1 VDELSPAT
9 IDDYRYKVG
18 VLIKFCHLNNID
30 DLTTITP
37 THIRLFILDLKTRNN
52 PTSVVDYFKSV
63 KRFFNWLVEE
73 ERLDTSPMAKMKTPK
88 SEQKVILP
96 FSPEEIRDLLL
107 LCDTSTFVGARN
119 RAIILTLLDTGLRR
133 RELADI
139 LISDVDFDREII
151 KVMGK
156 GAKERVVRIGK
167 KTQKAILTY
176 LLMRQDDCP
185 YLWYTIFGKPLKG
198 DSVFQVIQELG
209 KRAGITR
216 VRCSPHTF
224 RHTFATNLLIN
235 GAGEFNTQS
244 LLGHEDLRM
253 TRRYSATLRSEHA
266 LEAHKCR
273 PSAIM
278 GHK

>member
-119 RAIILTLLDTGLRR
+119 RAIILTLLDTGLRC

-156 GAKERVVRIGK
+156 GAK
-167 KTQKAILTY
+167 
-176 LLMRQDDCP
+176 
-185 YLWYTIFGKPLKG
+185 
-198 DSVFQVIQELG
+198 
-209 KRAGITR
+209 
-216 VRCSPHTF
+216 
-224 RHTFATNLLIN
+224 
-235 GAGEFNTQS
+235 
-244 LLGHEDLRM
+244 
-253 TRRYSATLRSEHA
+253 
-266 LEAHKCR
+266 CR